1 MNGMVGKKV
10 LNLIQDKYMNLKR
23 GERGAIISIVA
34 YLCLSS
40 VKLFI
45 SFSTGSQALRADGL
59 NNTTDIVAS
68 LAVLIGLRLSQRPV
82 DSDHPYGHWRSETI
96 ASMFASFIMMAVGLQ
111 VLLDGILSMFQRNE
125 EAPDIIAAWT
135 GLFCATVM
143 FFVYRYNKNLA
154 TKTNSLS
161 VMAAAKDNLS
171 DAWVSIGTS
180 VGIFGSQFN
189 LPWFDILTA
198 ISVGILICKTAWDI
212 FRESSYNLSDGF
224 DEKKINAY
232 QKTILSINGVE
243 GVRNIKA
250 RNYGNNAVVDLVI
263 IVDPYSALKDA
274 HDISTRVEQ
283 VLIKKHRIYE
293 VNVHVEPKPIV
304 TG

>member
-1 MNGMVGKKV
+1 M
-10 LNLIQDKYMNLKR
+10 IQEKYMNLKR

-40 VKLFI
+40 FKLFVG
-45 SFSTGSQALRADGL
+45 FSTGSQALRADGL

-68 LAVLIGLRLSQRPV
+68 LAVLIGLRLSQRPA
-82 DSDHPYGHWRSETI
+82 DSDHLYGHWRSETI
-96 ASMFASFIMMAVGLQ
+96 ASMVASFIMMAVGLQ

-125 EAPDIIAAWT
+125 VAPDIIAAWT
-135 GLFCATVM
+135 GLFCAAVM

-189 LPWFDILTA
+189 LPWLDILTA

-224 DEKKINAY
+224 DEKKINTY

-263 IVDPYSALKDA
+263 IVDHFSALTDA
-274 HDISTRVEQ
+274 HDVSTEVEQ
-283 VLIKKHRIYE
+283 VLIKKYGIYE